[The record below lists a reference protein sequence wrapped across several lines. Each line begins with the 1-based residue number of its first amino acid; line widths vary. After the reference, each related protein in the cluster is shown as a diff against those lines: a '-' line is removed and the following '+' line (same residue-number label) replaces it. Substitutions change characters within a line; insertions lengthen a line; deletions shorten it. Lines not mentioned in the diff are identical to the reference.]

1 MANENGGC
9 VDLDRTINTCAVLG
23 GRGFIGRHLVERL
36 LRLGNWI
43 VRVVDA
49 AKSPEL
55 QLSESLIAD
64 AFCSGRARYFQ
75 VDLRDESRIV
85 EAIAGVSVVFYTDS
99 MDLLPS
105 DFYFCYNII
114 VQGAKNVVKACR
126 ECKVKRLIYNSSAD
140 VVFDKSHDICG
151 GDESLPY
158 SGQFWDM
165 ATDLRTQAEALILF
179 ANDIDGL
186 LTCVLRPCNVFGPGD
201 KQLLPLLVNI
211 AKSNWAKFIIG
222 SGNSLSDFTYVE
234 NVAYA
239 HICAEKSLSSQLV
252 NVPGKV
258 FFITNLEPMEFWGF
272 ASLLLNGLGYQRPVI
287 SLPARM
293 VHCVVY
299 LIKLLHVKPDFRK
312 LDLCASV
319 CNISSLAS
327 HTRTF
332 SCSAAQK
339 HIQYSPIVSVE

>member
-9 VDLDRTINTCAVLG
+9 GDLDRTINTCAVLG

-36 LRLGNWI
+36 LRLDNWV

-85 EAIAGVSVVFYTDS
+85 EDFYNSVDENGFPLPAKAIAGVSVVFYTDS
-99 MDLLPS
+99 MDLLPP
-105 DFYFCYNII
+105 DFYSCYNII

-140 VVFDKSHDICG
+140 VVFDKSHDICC

-165 ATDLRTQAEALILF
+165 ATDLRTQVEALILS

-201 KQLLPLLVNI
+201 KQLLPLLVNT
-211 AKSNWAKFIIG
+211 AKSNWAK
-222 SGNSLSDFTYVE
+222 V
-234 NVAYA
+234 
-239 HICAEKSLSSQLV
+239 
-252 NVPGKV
+252 
-258 FFITNLEPMEFWGF
+258 
-272 ASLLLNGLGYQRPVI
+272 
-287 SLPARM
+287 
-293 VHCVVY
+293 
-299 LIKLLHVKPDFRK
+299 
-312 LDLCASV
+312 
-319 CNISSLAS
+319 
-327 HTRTF
+327 
-332 SCSAAQK
+332 
-339 HIQYSPIVSVE
+339 